1 MDNVSVINSPVLRFD
16 KTVSGIHITT
26 FHLVVVFAISFILC
40 LSVKRLSFL
49 IGFVVTRML
58 PTRSSSIV
66 GLP

>member
-1 MDNVSVINSPVLRFD
+1 LA
-16 KTVSGIHITT
+16 
-26 FHLVVVFAISFILC
+26 VVFAISFILC

-49 IGFVVTRML
+49 IGFVVTRIL